1 MKKGMVYYMKSE
13 LLTYWRLFVIFF
25 KAGTFTFAGGLAMLP
40 VIQRDVVDKYKM
52 LPEDEFLEYGTLSQ
66 TLPGIIALN
75 CASFVGRR
83 VGGTIGMLVAGLGAT
98 ISAFVLMIVATILM
112 QFIPQDGPVA
122 GAFNGIRIASSAFI
136 LSAAF
141 TLGRHNIKNFFGVIL
156 MLAAFV
162 LVQFTNISAP
172 LVVLGAG
179 AAGYAYDH
187 MSAKRARRENK

>member
-1 MKKGMVYYMKSE
+1 MKTD

-52 LPEDEFLEYGTLSQ
+52 MDKDEFLEYGTLSQ
-66 TLPGIIALN
+66 TLPGVIALN

-83 VGGTIGMLVAGLGAT
+83 VGGTIGMLIAGLGAT
-98 ISAFVLMIVATILM
+98 ISAFILMILATVLL

-156 MLAAFV
+156 MLSAFV

-172 LVVLGAG
+172 LVVLAAG
-179 AAGYAYDH
+179 AAGYVYDH
-187 MSAKRARRENK
+187 LSNKKDRSETK

>member
-1 MKKGMVYYMKSE
+1 MKKGMVYDMKSK
-13 LLTYWRLFVIFF
+13 LLTNWRLFIIFF

-40 VIQRDVVDKYKM
+40 VIQRDVVDKYNM
-52 LPEDEFLEYGTLSQ
+52 MPEDEFLEYGTLSQ
-66 TLPGIIALN
+66 TLPGVIALN

-83 VGGTIGMLVAGLGAT
+83 VGGTLGMLVAGLGAT
-98 ISAFVLMIVATILM
+98 ISAFVIMILATILM

-141 TLGRHNIKNFFGVIL
+141 TLGKHNIKSFFGVIL

-172 LVVLGAG
+172 IIVLGAG
-179 AAGYAYDH
+179 AAGYIYNRI
-187 MSAKRARRENK
+187 SAKRAGKENK

>member
-1 MKKGMVYYMKSE
+1 MKLK
-13 LLTYWRLFVIFF
+13 LLTYWRLFVVFF

-40 VIQRDVVDKYKM
+40 VIQRDVVDKYNM
-52 LPEDEFLEYGTLSQ
+52 MAEDEFLEYGTLSQ
-66 TLPGIIALN
+66 TLPGVIALN
-75 CASFVGRR
+75 CASFVGLR
-83 VGGTIGMLVAGLGAT
+83 VAGTVGMLVAGLGAT
-98 ISAFVLMIVATILM
+98 ISAFVIMILATILI

-141 TLGRHNIKNFFGVIL
+141 TLGRYNIKNFFGIIL

-172 LVVLGAG
+172 IIVIAAG
-179 AAGYAYDH
+179 AAGYIYNLI
-187 MSAKRARRENK
+187 SIKRAGRECK

>member
-1 MKKGMVYYMKSE
+1 MKKGMVYDMKTD
-13 LLTYWRLFVIFF
+13 LLNYWRLFIIFF

-52 LPEDEFLEYGTLSQ
+52 MDKDEFLEYGTLSQ

-75 CASFVGRR
+75 CASFVGRS
-83 VGGTIGMLVAGLGAT
+83 VGGTIGMLIAGLGAT
-98 ISAFVLMIVATILM
+98 ISAFAIMILATVLM

-122 GAFNGIRIASSAFI
+122 GAFSGIRIASSAFI

-141 TLGRHNIKNFFGVIL
+141 ALGRHNIKNFFGVIL
-156 MLAAFV
+156 MLSAFV

-172 LVVLGAG
+172 LVVLAAG
-179 AAGYAYDH
+179 LAGYAYDRILT
-187 MSAKRARRENK
+187 KRARRENN